1 MPRLTRVSPPN
12 VAGETRT
19 APGGASGQ
27 YPSGVGRQAGL
38 ARAGNDE
45 GEFAIRR
52 ERSAAALY
60 PMGLPVQP
68 NHDAATR
75 VGADAPDSEVI
86 LYRDSGSHQR
96 SRDIATSDLVGRPRS
111 CRRTRNCLGL
121 LRSSAVTHGVHGNA
135 RRHLAGD
142 HEPP

>member
-86 LYRDSGSHQR
+86 LYRDSGSHQGHGI
-96 SRDIATSDLVGRPRS
+96 SPPRI
-111 CRRTRNCLGL
+111 
-121 LRSSAVTHGVHGNA
+121 SSAGRGRAGAPETVSDCYAPA
-135 RRHLAGD
+135 R
-142 HEPP
+142 